1 MKLLVLGGG
10 SGQISIIK
18 KAKEMGHQ
26 VIVSDYYEDAPGKK
40 HADYGETVS
49 TFDIKSNIEVAK
61 KYCVDGV
68 LTSGT
73 DQPVYTAARI
83 AEELNLPAFLSADTA
98 LKVTNKKEMKKV
110 YKKADIPSVKY
121 RFLQQNFL
129 DSELKNFSFPAVV
142 KPLDSQ
148 GQRGVFKL
156 NSIEEVRKR
165 FAEVLSFSRENKIL
179 IEEYYNSGEITV
191 SGWVNKGKLKILTIT
206 DRVTYETGPHIGI
219 CTAHVFPSKFLSE
232 YHQEIKS
239 MSEKIVKAFQI
250 KNGPIYFQMLIGD
263 NGIKVNEIACRIG
276 GAYEGDFM
284 PSLTGVDILEMMV
297 NLALNQKIDY
307 SSLNRYQLKE
317 NQNWLSVQLFFALPG
332 RIADISS
339 TEEILGLDGVSQIGF
354 NFKKGDKI
362 KKIENA
368 TERAGYFIVR
378 AGSRDELKERLKE
391 VYDRL
396 KIVNDQGKNLIIR
409 EIGEV
414 L

>member
-40 HADYGETVS
+40 YADYGETVS

-83 AEELNLPAFLSADTA
+83 AEELNLPSFLSTDTA
-98 LKVTNKKEMKKV
+98 LKVTNKAEMKRV
-110 YKKADIPSVKY
+110 YKKADIPSVKHK
-121 RFLQQNFL
+121 FLEQDFS
-129 DSELKNFSFPAVV
+129 DSELKNFSFPVVV

-191 SGWVNKGKLKILTIT
+191 SGWVNKAKLKILTIT
-206 DRVTYETGPHIGI
+206 DRVTY
-219 CTAHVFPSKFLSE
+219 
-232 YHQEIKS
+232 
-239 MSEKIVKAFQI
+239 
-250 KNGPIYFQMLIGD
+250 D
-263 NGIKVNEIACRIG
+263 N
-276 GAYEGDFM
+276 
-284 PSLTGVDILEMMV
+284 
-297 NLALNQKIDY
+297 
-307 SSLNRYQLKE
+307 
-317 NQNWLSVQLFFALPG
+317 
-332 RIADISS
+332 
-339 TEEILGLDGVSQIGF
+339 
-354 NFKKGDKI
+354 
-362 KKIENA
+362 
-368 TERAGYFIVR
+368 
-378 AGSRDELKERLKE
+378 
-391 VYDRL
+391 
-396 KIVNDQGKNLIIR
+396 
-409 EIGEV
+409 
-414 L
+414 

>member
-40 HADYGETVS
+40 YADYGETVS
-49 TFDIKSNIEVAK
+49 TFDIKSNIETAK
-61 KYCVDGV
+61 KYCIDGV

-83 AEELNLPAFLSADTA
+83 AEELNLPSFLSADTA
-98 LKVTNKKEMKKV
+98 LKVTNKEEMKKV
-110 YKKADIPSVKY
+110 YKKAAIPSVKHK
-121 RFLQQNFL
+121 FLQQDFSDN
-129 DSELKNFSFPAVV
+129 ELKNFSFPVVV

-156 NSIEEVRKR
+156 NSIAEVRKR

-206 DRVTYETGPHIGI
+206 DRVTYENGPHIGI
-219 CTAHVFPSKFLSE
+219 CTAHIFPSKFLSE

-307 SSLNRYQLKE
+307 SPLNRYRLKE

-339 TEEILGLDGVSQIGF
+339 TKEIISLDGVFQIGF

-378 AGSRDELKERLKE
+378 AESRDELKERLKK

-396 KIVNDQGKNLIIR
+396 KIVDNQGKNLIIR

>member
-26 VIVSDYYEDAPGKK
+26 VIVSDYYADAPGKK
-40 HADYGETVS
+40 YADYGETVS

-61 KYCVDGV
+61 KYSVDGV

-73 DQPVYTAARI
+73 DQPVYTAART
-83 AEELNLPAFLSADTA
+83 AEELNLPSFLSSDTA
-98 LKVTNKKEMKKV
+98 LKVTNKMEMKKLFE
-110 YKKADIPSVKY
+110 KADIPSVKHK
-121 RFLQQNFL
+121 FLQQNFL
-129 DSELKNFSFPAVV
+129 DRELEKFSFPAVV

-206 DRVTYETGPHIGI
+206 DRVTYENGPHIGI
-219 CTAHVFPSKFLSE
+219 CTAHIFPSKFLSK

-297 NLALNQKIDY
+297 NLALNQEIDY

-339 TEEILGLDGVSQIGF
+339 TEEILSLDGVSQIGF

-378 AGSRDELKERLKE
+378 AESRTELKERLKK

-396 KIVNDQGKNLIIR
+396 KIVDNQGKNLIIR

-414 L
+414 F